1 MRGIIILF
9 ALIGCSFSS
18 HSQLTKCSK
27 KLIGTWEYRFRDG
40 FEKWTAENDVLIGSA
55 YRVNKVGDTT
65 KVEDLQIKK
74 INKSFVYSIKTKVAV
89 ADSLTIESYNFVGTK
104 KKMIFYNIDSNIP
117 TMISYTFGFLNRNKL
132 KISIQYGVKDEPVV
146 LILSRSKE

>member
-1 MRGIIILF
+1 MF
-9 ALIGCSFSS
+9 ALIGFSFSS
-18 HSQLTKCSK
+18 FGQLTKRSK
-27 KLIGTWEYRFRDG
+27 KLIGTWEYRYRDG
-40 FEKWTAENDVLIGSA
+40 FEKWTSENDILEGSA

-74 INKSFVYSIKTKVAV
+74 INKSFVYSIKTKVV
-89 ADSLTIESYNFVGTK
+89 VDDSLTIDSYNFIGTK
-104 KKMIFYNIDSNIP
+104 KKMEFYNIDSNIP

-132 KISIQYGVKDEPVV
+132 KISIHYGIKDEPVV